1 MWVGTLGA
9 QSIRAAAVGLSHA
22 IVQVYM
28 ATHLQLG
35 EIDDR
40 FIALRRPDQKTL
52 RVRRGAE
59 QATVTADH
67 VKRHPVTKRRLI
79 ETRIRTVE
87 EAQAILAISN
97 AHGRLNRTVY
107 QEVIADA
114 TIVAERV
121 VRQLVVEIEYSIL
134 KDYRQVERHLSLLSG
149 VPRTSGQI
157 QFVLHGVVQQK
168 TPLES
173 HKYIVSRE
181 IEIVVVVPMGSADV
195 IVVRI
200 DVVFK
205 ASWLHPLRL

>member
-1 MWVGTLGA
+1 MCVGTLGA

-59 QATVTADH
+59 KATITADH
-67 VKRHPVTKRRLI
+67 VKRHPVTQRQLI
-79 ETRIRTVE
+79 ETRIRTVQ

-97 AHGRLNRTVY
+97 AHGRLKRTVY
-107 QEVIADA
+107 QEVIAHA

-121 VRQLVVEIEYSIL
+121 VRQLVIEIEYSIL
-134 KDYRQVERHLSLLSG
+134 KDERQVERHSSRLRG
-149 VPRTSGQI
+149 VARTSGQI
-157 QFVLHGVVQQK
+157 QVVFHIVVQQK
-168 TPLES
+168 IPLEP

-181 IEIVVVVPMGSADV
+181 IEIVVVVPV
-195 IVVRI
+195 
-200 DVVFK
+200 
-205 ASWLHPLRL
+205 